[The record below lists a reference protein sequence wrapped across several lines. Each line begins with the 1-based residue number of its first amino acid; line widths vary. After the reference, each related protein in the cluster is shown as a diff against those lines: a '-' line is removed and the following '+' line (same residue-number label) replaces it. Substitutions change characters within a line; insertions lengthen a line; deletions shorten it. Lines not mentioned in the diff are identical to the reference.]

1 MTIGQD
7 SRFLVWVKFGCPKH
21 VYGLFL
27 KLAISSLRWRYLFQH
42 QMKSKQINRWSGNLH
57 NYLSLVLLTTKF
69 HIFMMITCHLSKHPS
84 FGRKMGHCAGFLN
97 LVDIG
102 MVSTMKTMFSR
113 PIYGCVS
120 KSCIP
125 LEMAIFWKTKQVCLK
140 VGCTTNYVYQ
150 WVGQMLM
157 NHDDPVD
164 FGIFLRF
171 PMAHRLSDKPRVKIS
186 GNDQNTC
193 GFGARRLQALHDVW
207 LAKGTTRPCG
217 CGRSGEW

>member
-1 MTIGQD
+1 MIWEFAQL
-7 SRFLVWVKFGCPKH
+7 SFFGASDH
-21 VYGLFL
+21 Q
-27 KLAISSLRWRYLFQH
+27 ISHIYDD
-42 QMKSKQINRWSGNLH
+42 N
-57 NYLSLVLLTTKF
+57 LSLVEAS
-69 HIFMMITCHLSKHPS
+69 IFWPQ
-84 FGRKMGHCAGFLN
+84 MGHCAGFLN

-125 LEMAIFWKTKQVCLK
+125 LEMAILWKTKQVCLK

-171 PMAHRLSDKPRVKIS
+171 PMAHRLSVRQTQSENLRKWSEHLRIWR
-186 GNDQNTC
+186 
-193 GFGARRLQALHDVW
+193 A
-207 LAKGTTRPCG
+207 
-217 CGRSGEW
+217 